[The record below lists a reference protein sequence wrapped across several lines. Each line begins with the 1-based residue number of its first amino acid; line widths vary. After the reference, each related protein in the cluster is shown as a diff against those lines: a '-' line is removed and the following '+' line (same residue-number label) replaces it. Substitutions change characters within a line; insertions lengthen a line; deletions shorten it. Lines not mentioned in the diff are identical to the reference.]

1 VSDRLFDCLLRQCVN
16 RQSRRARCA
25 RLFGLESKFAPG
37 RETEGG
43 EQTVAWLFSQLRRFV
58 LFGGVPENVKGEA
71 LGFPLGCCLALC
83 DESVQAYSDLS
94 WLGLIG
100 FGNFYFKYSVPIGCF
115 DVIVF
120 HGLR

>member
-1 VSDRLFDCLLRQCVN
+1 MARDCSDSKASLRPGGRDRELVPFLFV
-16 RQSRRARCA
+16 
-25 RLFGLESKFAPG
+25 
-37 RETEGG
+37 
-43 EQTVAWLFSQLRRFV
+43 LFSQLRRVV
-58 LFGGVPENVKGEA
+58 LFGGVTENVKGEA

>member
-1 VSDRLFDCLLRQCVN
+1 M
-16 RQSRRARCA
+16 A
-25 RLFGLESKFAPG
+25 RLFRLESKVCARAGDREQRAKSSLSVQPITKG
-37 RETEGG
+37 R
-43 EQTVAWLFSQLRRFV
+43 A
-58 LFGGVPENVKGEA
+58 FGGVTENVKGEA

>member
-1 VSDRLFDCLLRQCVN
+1 M
-16 RQSRRARCA
+16 A
-25 RLFGLESKFAPG
+25 RLFRLESKFAPG
-37 RETEGG
+37 RETEGREQSSLAVQPITKGRAFWRRAG
-43 EQTVAWLFSQLRRFV
+43 ECKRGSAWL
-58 LFGGVPENVKGEA
+58 P
-71 LGFPLGCCLALC
+71 PLGCCLALC

-100 FGNFYFKYSVPIGCF
+100 FGNFYFKYSFAIGCF

>member
-1 VSDRLFDCLLRQCVN
+1 MCKQAETFWKDRVAWRDGTTVHTRKHV
-16 RQSRRARCA
+16 
-25 RLFGLESKFAPG
+25 APG
-37 RETEGG
+37 RETESR
-43 EQTVAWLFSQLRRFV
+43 EQKVACLFSQLRRDV
-58 LFGGVPENVKGEA
+58 LFGGVTENVKGEA
-71 LGFPLGCCLALC
+71 RLASPLGCCLALC

-100 FGNFYFKYSVPIGCF
+100 FGNFYFKYSFPIGCF